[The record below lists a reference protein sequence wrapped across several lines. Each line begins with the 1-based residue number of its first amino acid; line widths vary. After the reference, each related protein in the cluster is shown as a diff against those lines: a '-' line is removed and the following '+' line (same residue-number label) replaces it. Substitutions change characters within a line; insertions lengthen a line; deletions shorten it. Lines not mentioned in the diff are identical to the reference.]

1 MFIGDNIF
9 EAINEEMEGIR
20 EAEEAALNA
29 LDSDSASDYSDS
41 SFLFGAMGKKAK
53 EEDGSS
59 IVKGNERLFGSI
71 SLSFFPIL

>member
-20 EAEEAALNA
+20 EAEEALNA

-41 SFLFGAMGKKAK
+41 SFLFGTMGKKAK